1 MAKSADDAG
10 REAGLRNAA
19 AKKVNPIYGLMEARL
34 KSPDSPAV
42 TRSDIKKYLQ
52 SNNTKT
58 LSQLTKELRANPN
71 KNR

>member
-1 MAKSADDAG
+1 MAKSADDAR

-19 AKKVNPIYGLMEARL
+19 AKKVNPIYGLMEARV

-42 TRSDIKKYLQ
+42 TRSDISKYLK
-52 SNNTKT
+52 SNTKT
-58 LSQLTKELRANPN
+58 LAQLTKELRANPN